1 MPRPSKTR
9 HASAAAAPGAAM
21 FDFSNHIATK
31 VAVFANRLSRSASR
45 FYRAR
50 YGIGVV
56 EWRLTMFVGYA
67 RETCANRICRETD
80 LDKGAVSR
88 SLNALERMGI
98 VSIRED
104 GTDSRRNKVSLTA
117 KGRALHDRM
126 VPVAIE
132 RQRELVA
139 GLTGDEIAM
148 FADLVDRMQARVSD
162 GAPANSEPLPK
173 PRPVVRARSKR
184 SPARDDP
191 RRRPAA
197 AP

>member
-1 MPRPSKTR
+1 
-9 HASAAAAPGAAM
+9 
-21 FDFSNHIATK
+21 
-31 VAVFANRLSRSASR
+31 
-45 FYRAR
+45 
-50 YGIGVV
+50 
-56 EWRLTMFVGYA
+56 
-67 RETCANRICRETD
+67 
-80 LDKGAVSR
+80 
-88 SLNALERMGI
+88 
-98 VSIRED
+98 
-104 GTDSRRNKVSLTA
+104 
-117 KGRALHDRM
+117 
-126 VPVAIE
+126 
-132 RQRELVA
+132 VA

>member
-9 HASAAAAPGAAM
+9 HASADAAPGAPV
-21 FDFSNHIATK
+21 FDLNTHIATK

-50 YGIGVV
+50 FGIGVV
-56 EWRLTMFVGYA
+56 EWRLMMFIGYVG
-67 RETCANRICRETD
+67 ETCANRICRDTD

-88 SLNALERMGI
+88 SLNVLRRTGI

-104 GTDSRRNKVSLTA
+104 GTDSRRNKVTLTA

-132 RQRELVA
+132 RQRQLVA
-139 GLTGDEIAM
+139 GLTGDEIAV

-173 PRPVVRARSKR
+173 PPPVARARRKR
-184 SPARDDP
+184 APGRDGTP
-191 RRRPAA
+191 RRPAY